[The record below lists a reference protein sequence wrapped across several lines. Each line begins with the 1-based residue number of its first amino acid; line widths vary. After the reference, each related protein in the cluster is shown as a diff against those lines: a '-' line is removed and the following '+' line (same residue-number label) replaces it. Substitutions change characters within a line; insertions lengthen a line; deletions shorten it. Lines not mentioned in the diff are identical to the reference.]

1 MFNAPSM
8 AVKQENLNFFIDT
21 LKGNGFSAVEIHRLL
36 VQRWGEEKVVSLRR
50 IQQIAREFEEGS
62 RTAHERIAGS
72 GRPRTSTCPENVE
85 KVRELIEENNR
96 LSCSEIGRLTG
107 IDEDAVNRILTR
119 DLNKKSV
126 CCKWLPHSL
135 TEDNKETRINCCRA
149 MIQTYSRR
157 RSRVNVIV
165 IDEKWIYLRDVCP
178 KENMRAW
185 VDSAGDRPGI
195 ARRTISDR
203 KMLIILACNYSK
215 SLFYHEVMHDGGTI
229 NAARYLEFLER
240 MCSKFQPTLPRWEL
254 VIQHDNAR
262 PHVSRQVKEWLTA
275 QHVSLLKQP
284 PYSPDTNLM
293 DRFLF
298 RNYEVYRRGQH
309 FCNSQEVDESVRQF
323 LTTTAP
329 SKLTKELE
337 NFLEHLQKVIDA
349 NGDYVR

>member
-1 MFNAPSM
+1 M
-8 AVKQENLNFFIDT
+8 AVRQENLNFFIDT
-21 LKGNGFSAVEIHRLL
+21 LKGNGFSATEIRRLL
-36 VQRWGEEKVVSLRR
+36 VQRWGEENIVSIRR
-50 IQQIAREFEEGS
+50 IQQISREFEEGS
-62 RTAHERIAGS
+62 RTTHERIAGS

-96 LSCSEIGRLTG
+96 LSCSEISRLTE

-119 DLNKKSV
+119 DLNKKSL

-135 TEDNKETRINCCRA
+135 TENNKEERTNCCRA
-149 MIQTYSRR
+149 MIETYSRR
-157 RSRVNVIV
+157 RSRMNVIV

-185 VDSAGDRPGI
+185 VDSAGDRPRI

-203 KMLIILACNYSK
+203 KVLVIVACNYSK
-215 SLFYHEVMHDGGTI
+215 SLFYHEVMHDGGTV
-229 NAARYLEFLER
+229 NSTRYLEFLER
-240 MCSKFQPTLPRWEL
+240 MCTKFEHTLPRWEI

-262 PHVSRQVKEWLTA
+262 PHVSHQVKEWLTV
-275 QHVSLLKQP
+275 QHIYLLKQP

-309 FCNSQEVDESVRQF
+309 FSDSREIDDSVRQF
-323 LTTTAP
+323 LFTTAP
-329 SKLTKELE
+329 NKLAKELE
-337 NFLEHLQKVIDA
+337 NFLEHLKKVVDA
-349 NGDYVR
+349 HGDYV